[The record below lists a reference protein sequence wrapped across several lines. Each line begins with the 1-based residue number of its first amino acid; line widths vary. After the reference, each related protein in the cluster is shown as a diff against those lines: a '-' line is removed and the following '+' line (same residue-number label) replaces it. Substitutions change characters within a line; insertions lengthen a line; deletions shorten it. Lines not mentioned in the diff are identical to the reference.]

1 MQTGPEELRMTRQM
15 KVSTEPQEEGRPGQ
29 HQGQLSVAPR
39 DPRPSEISHSL
50 ICSLIPQISIECH
63 TMRALL
69 WALEDTSENSAD
81 KTLCP
86 HQDYFLVGEDIT
98 NKTVLHCIRR

>member
-1 MQTGPEELRMTRQM
+1 
-15 KVSTEPQEEGRPGQ
+15 
-29 HQGQLSVAPR
+29 
-39 DPRPSEISHSL
+39 
-50 ICSLIPQISIECH
+50 
-63 TMRALL
+63 MRALL